1 MQTSA
6 TKEALVEIIEEITE
20 ITGPK
25 AVTEEELAQMAA
37 RIPIGLGQFE
47 TIAGTAAQI
56 RYLVTYNLSDDYYHA
71 KFDEF
76 NFPSKAD
83 VDRVAKE
90 YLKPELMTILVV
102 GDRSKIEG
110 PLKSLPFV
118 KSIRFLDTEG
128 NPLPESAAVKSA
140 VK

>member
-1 MQTSA
+1 MTG
-6 TKEALVEIIEEITE
+6 
-20 ITGPK
+20 ITGTK
-25 AVTEEELAQMAA
+25 AITEEELTQMAA

-47 TIAGTAAQI
+47 TDRGITDQI
-56 RYLVTYNLSDDYYHA
+56 WYLVTYNLGDDYYDK
-71 KFDEF
+71 KFDDF
-76 NFPSKAD
+76 NFVSKVD

-110 PLKSLPFV
+110 PLRSLPFV

-128 NPLPESAAVKSA
+128 NPMPESAADK
-140 VK
+140 